1 MITQSFREQLSKIV
15 TFIFDNSEVFITKFI
30 IDELTK
36 SGISL
41 DDLSHIDLKNV
52 FISSSL
58 VFIKVEYYTTGNS
71 VEYKDFFLES
81 DEVFEWVNSLNR

>member
-1 MITQSFREQLSKIV
+1 MITQSFRELLSKII
-15 TFIFDNSEVFITKFI
+15 TLIFDNSEVFITKFI

-36 SGISL
+36 TGLSL
-41 DDLSHIDLKNV
+41 DDLSYIDLKNV
-52 FISSSL
+52 LISESL
-58 VFIKVEYYTTGNS
+58 VFIKIEYYTTKNS